1 MQTTSSRL
9 NRSDAL
15 CAETQSL
22 CVDSL
27 TRRSPCG
34 ESRYSKSIE
43 GARPHH
49 RRHQTVTKPNANS
62 ELVLDPPPPIKAMLT
77 FLNHD
82 ASTEETTTPQTEMT
96 LSDLIGFGDV
106 MKQLNDL
113 SLYSKEVQD

>member
-1 MQTTSSRL
+1 MGQDPTTDDTRPSL
-9 NRSDAL
+9 NP
-15 CAETQSL
+15 
-22 CVDSL
+22 
-27 TRRSPCG
+27 TRTANWF
-34 ESRYSKSIE
+34 SI
-43 GARPHH
+43 
-49 RRHQTVTKPNANS
+49 
-62 ELVLDPPPPIKAMLT
+62 PPLPIKAMLT